1 MQAMKEHKKMRLDA
15 LLMQAMKEH
24 NTTRTETLRAIKTAF
39 MNWETSKEHAGQ
51 ELTEADEV
59 QIIKKLVKQREES
72 IEQFMAAG
80 REELANEEHKQMV
93 ILKEF
98 LPAEATEEDIDR
110 VFLQVKDINGWEPIK
125 KNMGLFVKEIKKML
139 PTADGKLVATTVQ
152 KHLS

>member
-1 MQAMKEHKKMRLDA
+1 MKNELNS
-15 LLMQAMKEH
+15 LIMQAMKEH

-39 MNWETSKEHAGQ
+39 MNWETSKEHTGQ
-51 ELTEADEV
+51 ELTEVDEI

-72 IEQFMAAG
+72 VEQFMAAG

-98 LPAEATEEDIDR
+98 LPEDVTEATIEQA
-110 VFLQVKDINGWEPIK
+110 FFSINREIEPIK
-125 KNMGLFVKEIKKML
+125 KNMGLFVKRIKEMY

>member
-1 MQAMKEHKKMRLDA
+1 MQAMKEYKKMRLDA

-51 ELTEADEV
+51 KLTEADEI

-72 IEQFMAAG
+72 VEQFMAAG
-80 REELANEEHKQMV
+80 REELANEEHKQMEV
-93 ILKEF
+93 LKEF
-98 LPAEATEEDIDR
+98 LPAEATEEDIVR
-110 VFLQVKDINGWEPIK
+110 VFLQVKDANGWEPIK
-125 KNMGLFVKEIKKML
+125 KNMGLFVKEIKKAL
-139 PTADGKLVATTVQ
+139 PTADGKLVAITVQ

>member
-1 MQAMKEHKKMRLDA
+1 MKSELNS
-15 LLMQAMKEH
+15 LIMQAMKEH

-51 ELTEADEV
+51 ELTEADEI

-72 IEQFMAAG
+72 IEQFMAAD
-80 REELANEEHKQMV
+80 RIELANEEHKQMV
-93 ILKEF
+93 VLKEF
-98 LPAEATEEDIDR
+98 LPAEATEEDIVR

-125 KNMGLFVKEIKKML
+125 KNMGLFVKEIKKAL